1 MKVLTVL
8 IVLLALAGVTVSTMA
23 LKEHWSNE
31 ASPCKINEVWDCGT
45 VNKSRYAVF
54 PPYPEPSMTASPD
67 ATDPSKQSG
76 THIPVAG
83 IGAVGYALMAALAG
97 RNRLAVILNAFLAVG
112 AFCFALRLTYIEWKV
127 LLTWCIYCVTSQSIV
142 FVLMILAIIQ
152 AIIAMRRRPQTI

>member
-1 MKVLTVL
+1 MKVLTIL

-54 PPYPEPSMTASPD
+54 PPEPEMSMAPAPD
-67 ATDPSKQSG
+67 APGSG
-76 THIPVAG
+76 NQPTGLHIPVAG

-97 RNRLAVILNAFLAVG
+97 RNRLATILNAILAIG

-127 LLTWCIYCVTSQSIV
+127 LQTWCIYCVTSQSII
-142 FVLMILAIIQ
+142 FVLMTLAIIQ
-152 AIIAMRRRPQTI
+152 AIVGRRKPQTA